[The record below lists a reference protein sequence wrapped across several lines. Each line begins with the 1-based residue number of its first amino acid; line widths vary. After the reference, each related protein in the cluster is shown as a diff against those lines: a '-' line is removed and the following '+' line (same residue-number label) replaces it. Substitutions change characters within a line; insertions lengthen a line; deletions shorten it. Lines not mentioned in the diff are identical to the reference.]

1 MKGETRGNRG
11 REEKRG
17 GEEGKW
23 GRRSEVGKGEEGKRG
38 WGVKYG
44 DQRYRETQNTKLKNE
59 NNSP

>member
-1 MKGETRGNRG
+1 MKGETRGKRG

-23 GRRSEVGKGEEGKRG
+23 GRRSEVGKREEGKRG

-44 DQRYRETQNTKLKNE
+44 DQR
-59 NNSP
+59 